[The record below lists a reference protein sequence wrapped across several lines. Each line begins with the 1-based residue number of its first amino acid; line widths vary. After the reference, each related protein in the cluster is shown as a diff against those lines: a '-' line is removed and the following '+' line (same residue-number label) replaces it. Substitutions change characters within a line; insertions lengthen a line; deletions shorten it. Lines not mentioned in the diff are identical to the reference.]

1 MSAPTT
7 PPAQT
12 PALERDFRFRSTGI
26 SSEWAESYHLG
37 GLHPVHLDDVFNNR
51 YRVIRKLGNGAF
63 ATVWLAVDSV
73 YVMLRCIMISRYQAD
88 FNMMIDSPDTL
99 L

>member
-12 PALERDFRFRSTGI
+12 PVSDHGFRFRSTGI
-26 SSEWAESYHLG
+26 SSEWAESYHPG

-63 ATVWLAVDSV
+63 ATVWMAIDSV
-73 YVMLRCIMISRYQAD
+73 YVVLSCIMISRYQAD
-88 FNMMIDSPDTL
+88 SIMMIDSPDTL